1 MSVRSVLSV
10 SILSTTLALAA
21 SALPAAAQ
29 QTGGLPVSLDKPSG
43 PVGLARPLQT
53 ASTPYLTAQQMQN
66 GTTPSDHQAMNQSM
80 LSSLP
85 GLQFGSTSMGAGR
98 QQLPGPGSPWS
109 RPHQLTGYGGTGA
122 RPHQL
127 TGYGSTGARPQ
138 QPQTMSGGYRY
149 GIQRG
154 RGNGPLIINNDGS
167 IAVTTGG
174 RNVVQQSSV
183 AGASGPVAQQQI
195 LGSKT
200 GRAVNM
206 AGSTPN

>member
-1 MSVRSVLSV
+1 MSVRSILSA
-10 SILSTTLALAA
+10 SILSTTLALVA

-29 QTGGLPVSLDKPSG
+29 KTGGLPVSLDKPSG
-43 PVGLARPLQT
+43 PVGLARPLQS
-53 ASTPYLTAQQMQN
+53 APTPYLTAQQMQN
-66 GTTPSDHQAMNQSM
+66 GTTPSDHQAMNQTM

-85 GLQFGSTSMGAGR
+85 GFQFGSTSMGAGR

-109 RPHQLTGYGGTGA
+109 

-167 IAVTTGG
+167 IAVTAGG

-183 AGASGPVAQQQI
+183 VGASGPVAQQQI
-195 LGSKT
+195 LGRKA